1 MTAPIGKAGASP
13 PNTNPDAGQIGLVA
27 AVSIGIGGMVG
38 AGIFSI
44 LGVVAQAAGNA
55 MWLAFMIGGVV
66 ALLSTYSYA
75 KLGAVFPS
83 AGGAVH
89 FLVKGFGDGVLAGGL
104 NLFMWAGYIISLA
117 LYATAFGSYAATF
130 FTTAPSPLLL
140 KSLAVGSVLAL
151 TLVNAFGASIMG
163 RGETLIVAVKV
174 AILVLFAAAGL
185 FFINPGNLSPAL
197 TAGGRSRSCSARACC
212 SSAMRASGSSPMR
225 PATCAT
231 RKVMLPRAL
240 YTAVI
245 LVIVLYLVVAVTVT
259 GNLSNAQIEQA
270 KDYALAEAAKPF
282 LGEFGFR
289 LIAIAALFSTAS
301 AINATLFGSANVC
314 YMIARDGELPA
325 RLSRTEWK
333 QATGG
338 LLLTAALVILVTLAV
353 RSFRHRHDG
362 QRRVPAGLRRG
373 ERRPSAR
380 AEADRRQRDHRL
392 AVAHHL
398 SRDVRDP
405 RGLHLSAA
413 TGGDRGA
420 GPHRRSVV
428 CRGMALSPLDWT
440 DDQDTDAGRRGP
452 EAGLSACCRTCRNT
466 SAIPSASRV
475 CGRRAGV
482 TSATVLFRVGR
493 TIGRAT
499 IPAPDIPARTTL

>member
-1 MTAPIGKAGASP
+1 MNSTIGKPAGTQP
-13 PNTNPDAGQIGLVA
+13 KPNPDAGQIGLVA

-55 MWLAFMIGGVV
+55 MWIAFLIGGVV

-117 LYATAFGSYAATF
+117 LYASAFGSYAATF
-130 FTTAPSPLLL
+130 FTTAPSALLL
-140 KSLAVGSVLAL
+140 KSLAIGSVLAL
-151 TLVNAFGASIMG
+151 TLVNAFGARIMG
-163 RGETLIVAVKV
+163 RGETFIVAVKL

-185 FFINPGNLSPAL
+185 FFIDPGNLSPVL
-197 TAGGRSRSCSARACC
+197 WPETAAILFGAGVLFIGYEGFGLVTNAA
-212 SSAMRASGSSPMR
+212 ADMRNPR
-225 PATCAT
+225 
-231 RKVMLPRAL
+231 VMLPRAL

-270 KDYALAEAAKPF
+270 RDYALAQAAKPF

-314 YMIARDGELPA
+314 YMIARDGELPE
-325 RLSRTEWK
+325 RLSRTEWQ

-338 LLLTAALVILVTLAV
+338 LIAHGRARDPRDAFV
-353 RSFRHRHDG
+353 RSLRHRHDG
-362 QRRVPAGLRRG
+362 QRGVPAGLCRG
-373 ERRPSAR
+373 ECGPFAG
-380 AEADRRQRDHRL
+380 AETDRRKRRHRL
-392 AVAHHL
+392 AVDPHL
-398 SRDVRDP
+398 SCDVCDP
-405 RGLHLSAA
+405 LCVYLAA
-413 TGGDRGA
+413 AAGGDCCSGSY
-420 GPHRRSVV
+420 RR
-428 CRGMALSPLDWT
+428 CILRCGMALSPLDRP
-440 DDQDTDAGRRGP
+440 DAQDANAGGP
-452 EAGLSACCRTCRNT
+452 LTL
-466 SAIPSASRV
+466 PASRKWRWSRARALQ
-475 CGRRAGV
+475 CGAYVAAPCWNGSSFERAM
-482 TSATVLFRVGR
+482 
-493 TIGRAT
+493 
-499 IPAPDIPARTTL
+499 